1 MLDFD
6 FDALVWWTT
15 TFSQCLSKKC
25 ISRLALN
32 SDDDGIE
39 DHVSGCNDGEDD
51 CDDMKVAMI
60 MTIGNDDN
68 LGDDDVV
75 GRADDGDQG

>member
-1 MLDFD
+1 MFQIRKKPTRPTQPYP
-6 FDALVWWTT
+6 AT
-15 TFSQCLSKKC
+15 LSANNQHKQE
-25 ISRLALN
+25 
-32 SDDDGIE
+32 DGL
-39 DHVSGCNDGEDD
+39 HNDGEDD

-75 GRADDGDQG
+75 GWADDGDQG